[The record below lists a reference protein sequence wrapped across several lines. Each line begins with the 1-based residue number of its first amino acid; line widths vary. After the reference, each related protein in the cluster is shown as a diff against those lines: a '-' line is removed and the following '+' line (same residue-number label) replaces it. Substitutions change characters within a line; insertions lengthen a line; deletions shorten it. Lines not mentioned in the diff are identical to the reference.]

1 MSTTG
6 TYNFDPAL
14 GSLVIDAFGNC
25 GVRRTELTAQ
35 HMDDARFAANLITA
49 RWAAS
54 GVNLWAVDLQTVA
67 LVQGQATYDVPDN
80 TIFILDAYITQGSP
94 AIDTLIYPISR
105 SDYVAISDKAT
116 QSTPSVFWFDRTLSP
131 TVTLW
136 AVPSQTGTW
145 TLKYWRA
152 RQIQDSSLSNGGSVE
167 MPIRFVDAFSWELS
181 ARMAMKYAPD
191 RAVMLKQEAREAWD
205 IATSSDTENV
215 ALQIQPTLAGYF
227 R

>member
-14 GSLVIDAFGNC
+14 GGLVIDAFGNC

-181 ARMAMKYAPD
+181 ARMAVKYAPD
-191 RAVMLKQEAREAWD
+191 RAAMLKQEAREAWD
-205 IATSSDTENV
+205 IAISSDTENV

>member
-25 GVRRTELTAQ
+25 GVRRTELRAQ

>member
-49 RWAAS
+49 KWAAS

-67 LVQGQATYDVPDN
+67 LVQGQATYDVPGN
-80 TIFILDAYITQGSP
+80 TIFILDAYIAQGSP

-152 RQIQDSSLSNGGSVE
+152 RQIQDSSLSNGGTVE

-181 ARMAMKYAPD
+181 ARMAVKYAPD
-191 RAVMLKQEAREAWD
+191 RAAMLKQEAREAWD

>member
-14 GSLVIDAFGNC
+14 GSLVIDAVGNC

-215 ALQIQPTLAGYF
+215 ALQTQPTLAGYF

>member
-14 GSLVIDAFGNC
+14 GGLVIDAFGNC

-49 RWAAS
+49 KWAAS

-67 LVQGQATYDVPDN
+67 LVQGQATYDVPGN
-80 TIFILDAYITQGSP
+80 TIFILDAYIAQGSP

-152 RQIQDSSLSNGGSVE
+152 RQIQDSSLSNGGTVE

-181 ARMAMKYAPD
+181 ARMAVKYAPD
-191 RAVMLKQEAREAWD
+191 RAAMLKQEAREAWD